1 MIKHIAFI
9 MDGNRR
15 WAKERHI
22 PTLIGHKK
30 GYENIE
36 NIVDHA
42 LERKIEY
49 VTFWAFSTENW
60 NREKKE
66 VDYLMN
72 LFRDLFAGRMLQKIL
87 KKGGKIQVLGDMTAF
102 PKDIQK
108 ETQKVLDQSK
118 DNNAIT
124 INIALNYGGRAE
136 ILHAVQQIVSKGI
149 NSTDITEQTIA
160 QYLYTNGQ
168 PDPDLII
175 RTGGEQRLS
184 GYLPWQGI
192 YSELYFTDK
201 YWPEFDEKEFDK
213 ALEEFARRE
222 RRFGK

>member
-1 MIKHIAFI
+1 MIQHVAFI

-15 WAKERHI
+15 WAKEKHL

-36 NIVDHA
+36 KIVDHA
-42 LERKIEY
+42 LLKGIKH

-72 LFRDLFAGRMLQKIL
+72 LFRELFAGRMLQKIL

-102 PKDIQK
+102 PEDIQK
-108 ETQKVLDQSK
+108 DTQKVLDQSK
-118 DNNAIT
+118 DNDAIT

-136 ILHAVQQIVSKGI
+136 ILKAVKEIATERLDLSDI
-149 NSTDITEQTIA
+149 NEKTFS
-160 QYLYTNGQ
+160 QYLYTKDQ
-168 PDPDLII
+168 PDPDLLI

-184 GYLPWQGI
+184 GYLPWQSI

-201 YWPEFDEKEFDK
+201 YWPEFDEKAFDE
-213 ALEEFARRE
+213 ALEEFSRRE